1 MKRSIINFSSS
12 NTTRLW
18 AFKDVGVARLVN
30 GGNSLD
36 SQGTTGAVKITGYS
50 GEVYFRLQS
59 DDTHSNTINFQISG
73 TTATISMNEE
83 VISIEGNPAR
93 INLEN
98 PEKIFGEAKQIK
110 YTPAKEISL
119 VGEAVLRTTDGELKS
134 KKILYQLGGSN

>member
-1 MKRSIINFSSS
+1 MKYVFTLVCLTIVILASHYASANQNEFKINAEII
-12 NTTRLW
+12 
-18 AFKDVGVARLVN
+18 DYDP
-30 GGNSLD
+30 GNKIISLD
-36 SQGTTGAVKITGYS
+36 GAISMT
-50 GEVYFRLQS
+50 S
-59 DDTHSNTINFQISG
+59 DDFQISG
-73 TTATISMNEE
+73 TTATIYMNEE

-119 VGEAVLRTTDGELKS
+119 VGDAVLRTPDGDLKS

>member
-1 MKRSIINFSSS
+1 MKSIFNLVCLTIVILASHYASANQNEFKINAEIIDYDPSKKII
-12 NTTRLW
+12 L
-18 AFKDVGVARLVN
+18 
-30 GGNSLD
+30 LD
-36 SQGTTGAVKITGYS
+36 GAISMT
-50 GEVYFRLQS
+50 S
-59 DDTHSNTINFQISG
+59 DDFQISG

-110 YTPAKEISL
+110 YTSAKEISL
-119 VGEAVLRTTDGELKS
+119 VGEAVLRTKDGELKS

>member
-1 MKRSIINFSSS
+1 MKSIFNLVCLAIVILASHYASANQNEFKINAEIIDYDPS
-12 NTTRLW
+12 
-18 AFKDVGVARLVN
+18 KKII
-30 GGNSLD
+30 SLD
-36 SQGTTGAVKITGYS
+36 GAISMT
-50 GEVYFRLQS
+50 S
-59 DDTHSNTINFQISG
+59 DDFQISG

-110 YTPAKEISL
+110 YTQAKEISL

>member
-1 MKRSIINFSSS
+1 MKSIFNLVCLTIVILASHYASANQNEFKINAEIIDYDPS
-12 NTTRLW
+12 
-18 AFKDVGVARLVN
+18 KKII
-30 GGNSLD
+30 SLD
-36 SQGTTGAVKITGYS
+36 GAISMT
-50 GEVYFRLQS
+50 S
-59 DDTHSNTINFQISG
+59 DDFQISG
-73 TTATISMNEE
+73 TTATIYMNEE

>member
-1 MKRSIINFSSS
+1 MKSIFNLFCLIVIILINNYASA
-12 NTTRLW
+12 NQNE
-18 AFKDVGVARLVN
+18 FKINAEIIDYDPNKRIIF
-30 GGNSLD
+30 LD
-36 SQGTTGAVKITGYS
+36 GTISMT
-50 GEVYFRLQS
+50 S
-59 DDTHSNTINFQISG
+59 DDFQISG

-119 VGEAVLRTTDGELKS
+119 VGEAVLRTKDGELKS